1 MHNDETIIRQM
12 CILFSLVRYSDTDK
26 TILTYVSVIPN
37 LKFNFTKAKK
47 WFNIKKNNSLLKLFN
62 AGMLEHDTEKRTH
75 IYWMHSV
82 LLRQSENSRKQSYMS
97 NVLRSYMNFQKI
109 WNAANTGERP
119 IPSSTLSHFHGLLR
133 ICLKII

>member
-82 LLRQSENSRKQSYMS
+82 IAAAVREQ
-97 NVLRSYMNFQKI
+97 QKTI
-109 WNAANTGERP
+109 
-119 IPSSTLSHFHGLLR
+119 L
-133 ICLKII
+133 

>member
-47 WFNIKKNNSLLKLFN
+47 VVQYQEKQQSAEAVQCRY
-62 AGMLEHDTEKRTH
+62 AGT
-75 IYWMHSV
+75 
-82 LLRQSENSRKQSYMS
+82 
-97 NVLRSYMNFQKI
+97 
-109 WNAANTGERP
+109 
-119 IPSSTLSHFHGLLR
+119 
-133 ICLKII
+133 